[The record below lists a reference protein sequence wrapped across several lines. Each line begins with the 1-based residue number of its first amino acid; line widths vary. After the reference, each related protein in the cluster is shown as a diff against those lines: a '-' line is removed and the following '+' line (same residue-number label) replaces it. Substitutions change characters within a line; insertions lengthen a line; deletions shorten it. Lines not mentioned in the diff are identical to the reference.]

1 MHLRDTTL
9 YTSAS
14 DLAIAAAC
22 EFAFLRNLDVAA
34 KRLPKPDFEVA
45 GILKRA
51 GELGDVHEQR
61 ILAEYRERFGAG
73 VVEIPRAAHTPEG
86 YAQAVAATKQAFE
99 QGADVVF
106 QATFYE
112 DDGVHGFIGFADF
125 ITRQPDGRYRVE
137 DTKLARS
144 AKITALMQLASY
156 AERLAAWGVLTDDT
170 VTLILGDRS
179 CSDHALDDITPVFQL
194 RRDRMLEIADEHQA
208 ANAITAWND
217 DRYRQCGRCD
227 WCAQEVGLA
236 RDVLMVA
243 GVSVTQRPKLRAAG
257 IETIEDLAT
266 SDAPVIGI
274 GRDTLAKIRQQA
286 RLQLAAVDGE
296 APPVEVVAPEALA
309 AIPAPSPGDIFF
321 DFEGDPLYSEGDFTR
336 WNLDYLWGWVDA
348 AGDFNALW
356 SHNFTQEADALVEFL
371 DMVESRRAQFP
382 GMHIYHYA
390 SYERSHLF
398 SIAARWGVGEE
409 RVDDLLRSGVLVD
422 LYPIVKKSLRVGTR
436 SYSIKKLEP
445 LYMGADEREGVA
457 NAADSVV
464 EYQEAC
470 ALRDTG
476 DSAAYKA
483 KLEDIE
489 QYNKYDCVSTLKLRD
504 WLLGYAN
511 THGVVPASR
520 SDRSDSDTARDDAR
534 SPADAEPSHLERDLE
549 DRADAEEGVD
559 DTTAY
564 RLAASAVDFYRRERK
579 SFWHDH
585 FARLSDPKEDWVDTK
600 DVFDVERVEMVR
612 DWYKEGRQR
621 NVRRLMRLYGQAAPG
636 SRFVAGGSSSP
647 FALYDPPHP
656 IESIGERLGDRQAR
670 PITIIDVGE
679 NWVEVEEVAPK
690 DNSGWTHLP
699 MALAPAKPP
708 ATDSIEAAIAT
719 WGGGVA
725 KSESWPLDAASD
737 LLRRRPPRVSGGPLA
752 AVDGDDYVTPIVDS
766 ILRLDGSYL
775 AVQGPP
781 GTGKTYV
788 GSRVIARLVNDYGWK
803 IAVVAQSHK
812 VVEHI
817 LEAVVEAGVPFERV
831 GKEMKK
837 GEIADGFTQI
847 PYLGHRSYVESLGAS
862 GYVIGGTMW
871 HLTNERRVDPGQFDL
886 LVVDEAGQF
895 ALADTIATT
904 QCARN
909 LLLLG
914 DPQQLPRVTQ
924 GVHPAPIDTSALGWI
939 ADGHDVLPPELG
951 YFLAQ
956 SRRMDAAVAAPVS
969 RLAYAGA
976 LESHATTRERHLED
990 VEPGLV
996 AIPVKHAG
1004 NSTFSTEEAAEVVAQ
1019 VQALVGKRWTDPHK
1033 GSLDDPLGPRDFIVV
1048 TPYNAQVHE
1057 IRVALGAAGLG
1068 EVPVGTVDR
1077 FQGQEA
1083 VVAIVSQAASSAE
1096 DVPRGMEFLINRNR
1110 LNVAISRAQ
1119 WAVRL
1124 IYSPGLLDFM
1134 PTKPDG
1140 VAELSAF
1147 VRLVR

>member
-14 DLAIAAAC
+14 DLAIAAGC

-34 KRLPKPDFEVA
+34 QRLPKPDFEVA

-61 ILAEYRERFGAG
+61 ILAEYRQRFGDR
-73 VVEIPRAAHTPEG
+73 VVEISSDDRSPEG
-86 YAQAVAATKQAFE
+86 RARAVAETKAAFAS
-99 QGADVVF
+99 GANVVF

-156 AERLAAWGVLTDDT
+156 AERLAAWGVPTDDT

-179 CSDHALDDITPVFQL
+179 RSDHALEDITPVFEL
-194 RRDRMLEIADEHQA
+194 RRDRMVEIADEHQA
-208 ANAITAWND
+208 ENSIAAWND
-217 DRYRQCGRCD
+217 ERYRQCGRCD
-227 WCAQEVGLA
+227 WCAQEVGIA

-243 GVSVTQRPKLRAAG
+243 GVSVAQRPKLRTAG
-257 IETIEDLAT
+257 IETIEDLAA
-266 SDAPVIGI
+266 SDAPVAGI
-274 GRDTLAKIRQQA
+274 GRDTLAKMRQQA

-296 APPVEVVAPEALA
+296 APPVEVVAPDALA

-321 DFEGDPLYSEGDFTR
+321 DFEGDPLYSEGEFTR

-348 AGDFNALW
+348 AGDFDALW
-356 SHNFTQEADALVEFL
+356 SHNFAQEADALAKFL
-371 DMVESRRAQFP
+371 DMVESRRAEFP
-382 GMHIYHYA
+382 DMHIYHYA

-422 LYPIVKKSLRVGTR
+422 LYPVVKKSLRIGSR

-470 ALRDTG
+470 ALRDAG
-476 DSAAYKA
+476 DSAAYRA
-483 KLEDIE
+483 KLDDIA
-489 QYNKYDCVSTLKLRD
+489 QYNKYDCVSTLRLRD
-504 WLLGYAN
+504 WLLGHAKK
-511 THGVVPASR
+511 HGVAPVVRGAAAGA
-520 SDRSDSDTARDDAR
+520 DSGGGDAAT
-534 SPADAEPSHLERDLE
+534 ADAEPSHLERDLE
-549 DRADAEEGVD
+549 ARADGEPGVGD
-559 DTTAY
+559 ATAY

-600 DVFDVERVEMVR
+600 DVFDVDRAEVVR

-621 NVRRLMRLYGQAAPG
+621 NVRRVLRLYGQAAPG

-656 IESIGERLGDRQAR
+656 IESMSELLGDRQAR
-670 PITIIDVGE
+670 PITIIGVGE
-679 NWVEVEEVAPK
+679 DWVEVEEVAPK
-690 DNSGWTHLP
+690 DNSGWKHLP

-737 LLRRRPPRVSGGPLA
+737 LLRRRPPRLTVGTLA
-752 AVDGDDYVTPIVDS
+752 GVDGDDYVTPIVHS
-766 ILRLDGSYL
+766 ALRLDGSYL

-788 GSRVIARLVNDYGWK
+788 GSLVIARLVNEFGWK
-803 IAVVAQSHK
+803 VAVVAQSHK

-817 LEAVVEAGVPFERV
+817 LEAVVEASVPFERV

-847 PYLGHRSYVESLGAS
+847 PASGHRRWVENLVDD

-939 ADGHDVLPPELG
+939 ADGRDVLPAELG

-956 SRRMDAAVAAPVS
+956 SRRMDTAVAAPVS
-969 RLAYAGA
+969 RLAYAGE
-976 LESHATTRERHLED
+976 LTSHACTLERHLD
-990 VEPGLV
+990 GVKPGLV
-996 AIPVKHAG
+996 AIPVNHVG
-1004 NSTFSTEEAAEVVAQ
+1004 NSTFSPEEAAEVVTQ
-1019 VQALVGKRWTDPHK
+1019 VQSLLGKPWTDPAK
-1033 GSLDDPLGPRDFIVV
+1033 GRLESPLGQRDFIVV

-1057 IRVALGAAGLG
+1057 IRDALESAGLG
-1068 EVPVGTVDR
+1068 DVPVGTVDK

-1083 VVAIVSQAASSAE
+1083 VVAIVSQAASSAD

-1124 IYSPGLLDFM
+1124 IYSPGLLDYL

-1147 VRLVR
+1147 VRLVRS

>member
-14 DLAIAAAC
+14 DLAIAAGC

-34 KRLPKPDFEVA
+34 KRLPKPSFEVA

-61 ILAEYRERFGAG
+61 ILAEYRERFGDG
-73 VVEIPRAAHTPEG
+73 VVEISNEDRSPGGR
-86 YAQAVAATKQAFE
+86 AQALAATKQAFE

-106 QATFYE
+106 QATFYD

-125 ITRQPDGRYRVE
+125 ITKQPDGRYRVE

-156 AERLAAWGVLTDDT
+156 AERLAAWGVPTDDT
-170 VTLILGDRS
+170 VTLILGDMTR
-179 CSDHALDDITPVFQL
+179 SDHALEDITPVFEL
-194 RRDRMLEIADEHQA
+194 RRDRTLEIADEHQA
-208 ANAITAWND
+208 ENAITQWND
-217 DRYRQCGRCD
+217 ERYRQCGRCD
-227 WCAQEVGLA
+227 WCAQEVA
-236 RDVLMVA
+236 ATRDVLMVA
-243 GVSVTQRPKLRAAG
+243 GVSVAQRPKLRAAG
-257 IETIEDLAT
+257 IETIEDLAA
-266 SDAPVIGI
+266 SDAPVTGI
-274 GRDTLAKIRQQA
+274 GRDTLARMRQQA

-309 AIPAPSPGDIFF
+309 AIPAPSSGDIFF

-336 WNLDYLWGWVDA
+336 WNLDYLWGWVDT
-348 AGDFNALW
+348 AGDFRALW
-356 SHNFTQEADALVEFL
+356 SHDFRQEADALVKFL
-371 DMVESRRAQFP
+371 DMVETRRVEFP
-382 GMHIYHYA
+382 DMHIYHYA

-398 SIAARWGVGEE
+398 SIAARWGVGED

-422 LYPIVKKSLRVGTR
+422 LYPVVKKSLRIGSR

-470 ALRDTG
+470 GLREAGET
-476 DSAAYKA
+476 AAYNA
-483 KLEDIE
+483 KLADIE
-489 QYNKYDCVSTLKLRD
+489 QYNKYDCVSTLRLRD
-504 WLLGYAN
+504 WLLGHAKRQ
-511 THGVVPASR
+511 GVVPAVR
-520 SDRSDSDTARDDAR
+520 NAPAGADSGGADAAA
-534 SPADAEPSHLERDLE
+534 ADAEPSHLERDLE
-549 DRADAEEGVD
+549 ERANGEEGAD
-559 DTTAY
+559 DATAY

-600 DVFDVERVEMVR
+600 DVFDIERVDVMR
-612 DWYKEGRQR
+612 DWYKEGKQR
-621 NVRRLMRLYGQAAPG
+621 NVRRVLRLYGQAAPG

-656 IESIGERLGDRQAR
+656 IESISELLGERQAR
-670 PITIIDVGE
+670 PITVISVGE
-679 NWVEVEEVAPK
+679 NWVDVEEVAPK

-699 MALAPAKPP
+699 TALAPAKPP

-719 WGGGVA
+719 WGAGVA
-725 KSESWPLDAASD
+725 KSETWPLDAASD
-737 LLRRRPPRVSGGPLA
+737 LLRQRPPRLTAGTLA
-752 AVDGDDYVTPIVDS
+752 GVDGDDYVTPIVDS
-766 ILRLDGSYL
+766 VLRLDGSYL

-788 GSRVIARLVNDYGWK
+788 GSRVIARLVDEFGWK
-803 IAVVAQSHK
+803 VAVVAQSHK

-817 LEAVVEAGVPFERV
+817 LEAVVEAGVPIERV

-837 GEIADGFTQI
+837 GEFAESFTQI
-847 PYLGHRSYVESLGAS
+847 PASGHRRWVENLDDG

-939 ADGHDVLPPELG
+939 ADGRDVLPAELG

-956 SRRMDAAVAAPVS
+956 SRRMDAAVAARVS

-976 LESHATTRERHLED
+976 LESHMCTRERRLD
-990 VEPGLV
+990 GVEPGLV

-1004 NSTFSTEEAAEVVAQ
+1004 KSTFAPEEAAQVVAQ
-1019 VQALVGKRWTDPHK
+1019 VQSLLGKRWTDPDK
-1033 GSLDDPLGPRDFIVV
+1033 GRIDDPLGPQDFIVV

-1057 IRVALGAAGLG
+1057 IWEALEAAGLG
-1068 EVPVGTVDR
+1068 EVPVGTVDK

-1083 VVAIVSQAASSAE
+1083 VVAIVSQAASSAD

-1134 PTKPDG
+1134 PAKPDG